1 MKTVVL
7 YPGRFQPMLPH
18 HAEVYRHL
26 QSEFPDA
33 EVHIVTADK
42 VEAGRS
48 PFTADEKR
56 QIMMQQHGIPEDRII
71 INNQLYNWKAYENT
85 FDLSNTKLIF
95 AVGGKDMEGNPR
107 FSFKPKKDGSAS
119 YLQMINTTS
128 DHALPGDQRGY
139 VYSAPTIGDENEA
152 ASASAFRQALLT
164 APDLDSA
171 KDVFTKTMG
180 EFNQGIFDLVYDKI
194 TGNIMKES
202 LETLKKLAGLLDEA
216 PVNFAPG
223 KGNMDYEPGVSSK
236 DQKNAAERPEKAASS
251 NPNSVGFTDIGPE
264 DMISVDTGKPINSKQ
279 RAKSMANQFPDGADI
294 NDPAVK
300 KEQFLKV
307 LARSP
312 GYVLGEIN
320 ARLANDDEGFAA
332 SDRLSNIID
341 RLPEDG
347 VMGLGDEDRKWT
359 LSLVNNAINN
369 MVLHKKDPD
378 LDNFDDEPHEFQ
390 AGIDSLDNE
399 EPEMVSLDD
408 PEYDSQPDDDEL
420 EMEETNDL
428 NDLRQMAGL
437 ERQEAGDI
445 AEVEANEFEKTIAVN
460 QSVELAGDSIWDKEG
475 TKNPNSIEVKDIV
488 VHAPFDVE
496 DDDLYM
502 EVSVNHN
509 GPWTIYTDTGFEKTI
524 SKLVGFK
531 VKFTEQ
537 GMQEEGVASLG
548 GYSDDTAVAED
559 IARMRH
565 LAGLERQEV
574 SEGGE
579 CYHCDGTGVHQDE
592 DGENYDCEK
601 CNGSGYVG
609 ASDDDQDEPGQDEI
623 DAHAEPV
630 YKKYI
635 NNDQDES
642 LDLSSVVES
651 IIGEKRIDELNFS
664 KIKNLIM
671 QKVASK
677 FGKGEHDTIEKRI
690 TTSYKNAGEGEYDS
704 YITVDGEKTY
714 GPFSGIEDF
723 ANAMTKISNS
733 LIMNK
738 DTSKF
743 SHKVLKPLDPETG
756 HAFQDPKFQQSV
768 RDLGSKLNK
777 ADVDA
782 LPVKKESA
790 PEQQNSE
797 MSDEE
802 LHAYVGQ
809 KEEDLVQDMIYHF
822 APDYVGKDNFEERY
836 ERYREEVLL
845 PAAQDVSA
853 EKNADDMAGTDYD
866 SDDFVDNY
874 NMVGDDEINQEE
886 SLDELDSTP
895 QDPDGNGY
903 DAEDAA
909 RWKLT
914 DTHSGKE
921 YRAGSIL
928 TMVHPPATILA
939 IIPPT
944 ASTEGAISTSNRTIS
959 RREYEALGLKMSQSR
974 QRPSQGELALPKPD
988 PHQPNLPGMAGVVKK
1003 LEPETTEGL
1012 DLAIDNALA
1021 ETVAEL
1027 RKLAGL

>member
-1 MKTVVL
+1 M
-7 YPGRFQPMLPH
+7 
-18 HAEVYRHL
+18 
-26 QSEFPDA
+26 
-33 EVHIVTADK
+33 
-42 VEAGRS
+42 
-48 PFTADEKR
+48 
-56 QIMMQQHGIPEDRII
+56 
-71 INNQLYNWKAYENT
+71 
-85 FDLSNTKLIF
+85 
-95 AVGGKDMEGNPR
+95 
-107 FSFKPKKDGSAS
+107 
-119 YLQMINTTS
+119 
-128 DHALPGDQRGY
+128 
-139 VYSAPTIGDENEA
+139 
-152 ASASAFRQALLT
+152 
-164 APDLDSA
+164 
-171 KDVFTKTMG
+171 
-180 EFNQGIFDLVYDKI
+180 
-194 TGNIMKES
+194 
-202 LETLKKLAGLLDEA
+202 
-216 PVNFAPG
+216 
-223 KGNMDYEPGVSSK
+223 
-236 DQKNAAERPEKAASS
+236 
-251 NPNSVGFTDIGPE
+251 
-264 DMISVDTGKPINSKQ
+264 
-279 RAKSMANQFPDGADI
+279 
-294 NDPAVK
+294 
-300 KEQFLKV
+300 
-307 LARSP
+307 
-312 GYVLGEIN
+312 
-320 ARLANDDEGFAA
+320 
-332 SDRLSNIID
+332 
-341 RLPEDG
+341 
-347 VMGLGDEDRKWT
+347 
-359 LSLVNNAINN
+359 
-369 MVLHKKDPD
+369 
-378 LDNFDDEPHEFQ
+378 DNFDDEPHEFQ

-428 NDLRQMAGL
+428 NDLRQM
-437 ERQEAGDI
+437 
-445 AEVEANEFEKTIAVN
+445 
-460 QSVELAGDSIWDKEG
+460 
-475 TKNPNSIEVKDIV
+475 
-488 VHAPFDVE
+488 
-496 DDDLYM
+496 
-502 EVSVNHN
+502 
-509 GPWTIYTDTGFEKTI
+509 
-524 SKLVGFK
+524 
-531 VKFTEQ
+531 
-537 GMQEEGVASLG
+537 
-548 GYSDDTAVAED
+548 
-559 IARMRH
+559 
-565 LAGLERQEV
+565 AGLERQEV

-988 PHQPNLPGMAGVVKK
+988 PHQPNLPGMAGIAKRP
-1003 LEPETTEGL
+1003 EPETTEGL

>member
-437 ERQEAGDI
+437 ERQE
-445 AEVEANEFEKTIAVN
+445 
-460 QSVELAGDSIWDKEG
+460 
-475 TKNPNSIEVKDIV
+475 
-488 VHAPFDVE
+488 
-496 DDDLYM
+496 
-502 EVSVNHN
+502 
-509 GPWTIYTDTGFEKTI
+509 
-524 SKLVGFK
+524 
-531 VKFTEQ
+531 
-537 GMQEEGVASLG
+537 
-548 GYSDDTAVAED
+548 
-559 IARMRH
+559 
-565 LAGLERQEV
+565 V

-988 PHQPNLPGMAGVVKK
+988 PHQPNLPGMAGIAKRP
-1003 LEPETTEGL
+1003 EPETTEGL